1 MTTLTAQID
10 WSKGNDLVPAIV
22 QDAISGRV
30 LMLGYMNA
38 EALEKTQTSKWVTFF
53 SRSRQCLW
61 TKGETSGNKLK
72 MERIEVDCDN
82 DTLLVTA
89 TPLGPTCHLGT
100 VSCFDKNQEQ
110 PGFGFIG
117 KLESIIADRQESRPD
132 GSYTARLM
140 NEGIQRIAQKV
151 GEEGVEVA
159 LAAVKENREEIIGEV
174 SDLMYHVLV
183 LLRHQEIGFS
193 DIAQRLKER
202 QER

>member
-1 MTTLTAQID
+1 MTTLTEQID

-72 MERIEVDCDN
+72 LESIEVDCDN

-89 TPLGPTCHLGT
+89 TPLGPSCHLGT
-100 VSCFDKNQEQ
+100 VSCFDKNHEK

-117 KLESIIADRQESRPD
+117 TLESIIADRQESRPD
-132 GSYTARLM
+132 GSYTTQLM
-140 NEGIQRIAQKV
+140 N
-151 GEEGVEVA
+151 
-159 LAAVKENREEIIGEV
+159 
-174 SDLMYHVLV
+174 
-183 LLRHQEIGFS
+183 
-193 DIAQRLKER
+193 
-202 QER
+202 